1 MLSEE
6 QPERG
11 RWGLARLAPAVLV
24 AWVVV
29 DLGLRAMPVERL
41 GVSPIVAA
49 QRFAGRRSPFRASVS
64 ISVPAGSPGEN
75 AVRGNLPPTE
85 RRGPLRFSTDALDLP
100 RFRPGF
106 LQGRD
111 PSGESPCWTSALP
124 IGCGAG
130 GQNRVSGA

>member
-49 QRFAGRRSPFRASVS
+49 SDSPADAHHSGPVFR
-64 ISVPAGSPGEN
+64 
-75 AVRGNLPPTE
+75 
-85 RRGPLRFSTDALDLP
+85 
-100 RFRPGF
+100 
-106 LQGRD
+106 
-111 PSGESPCWTSALP
+111 
-124 IGCGAG
+124 
-130 GQNRVSGA
+130 